1 MELYKKHK
9 YCLPVLV
16 FFVLQAVAGCS
27 SSKDPESSPPTGIV
41 EMSKEGRQMPAFKL
55 PSPLSD
61 ESITISNSLQ
71 GKVVLVSF
79 FASWCRSCLEEI
91 PLLKK
96 LQTRFGPKDF
106 AIIAMAVDEENEVG
120 LKNLIQKQKIN
131 YQVLLADEAVK
142 KDFGGIAILPTMF
155 LVNREG
161 ILLKKYSGHIDRDS
175 LIQDIKQTLKI

>member
-1 MELYKKHK
+1 MESYIKHK
-9 YCLPVLV
+9 YCLSLV
-16 FFVLQAVAGCS
+16 VVIILLAIAGCS
-27 SSKDPESSPPTGIV
+27 GSKEPESSSPTGIE
-41 EMSKEGRQMPAFKL
+41 EMSKEGRQMPAFSL
-55 PSPLSD
+55 PSLHT
-61 ESITISNSLQ
+61 EASITNNESLQ

-96 LQTRFGPKDF
+96 IQSRFGADGF
-106 AIIAMAVDEENEVG
+106 AVIALAVDNENKVG
-120 LKNLIQKQKIN
+120 LRNLIQKQKIN

-161 ILLKKYSGHIDRDS
+161 ILLKKYFGHIDRDS
-175 LIQDIKQTLKI
+175 LVQDIKQALER

>member
-9 YCLPVLV
+9 YCLPVV
-16 FFVLQAVAGCS
+16 MFFVLLAVAGCS
-27 SSKDPESSPPTGIV
+27 SPKDPESSPPTGIV

-55 PSPLSD
+55 RSPLSD

-96 LQTRFGPKDF
+96 IQTRFGAKGF
-106 AIIAMAVDEENEVG
+106 TVIAMAVDDENEVG

-175 LIQDIKQTLKI
+175 LIQDIKQTLKL